1 MALPD
6 IGQLHINGLL
16 PQPSLP
22 QDIVDTN
29 GSREMEKLK
38 NLARLLPYSVEPNS
52 QMQQMLDL
60 IMRRIYQAVEAQDY
74 DIGFLQ
80 WDTMLAFWV
89 SLKYP
94 IPKEKRIALA
104 KLYFELSITPGM
116 PMSAVASCADGFRLL
131 TRNKK
136 TLTVEDM
143 RLPWKPIYDILSQDL
158 FLTRRQFEYTQLSWC
173 MGYMADNARRF
184 FHPAAINDMLS
195 TFVPLIDGT
204 KLDSVLSSHYY
215 LMTFLPLSHPQTYLP
230 MLLRLWESINSYK
243 YDERMLHLLSKVA
256 EMHVVPEISD
266 PHKIAQ
272 IPDDAISDG
281 ETRPNWSKDTG
292 QVDDSYWPGLY
303 KSVGIFTDHEW
314 NLFMCKCLASMEIS
328 LADGGSLTTGPTAD
342 NVAGFEIGRLPKPQ
356 WRIVSLAKII
366 VYSMAPD
373 GIPVPASNAPTPM
386 FSPLPSGMNTPQPQN
401 PASSIG
407 DYLGSSLNK
416 RAYVPQKTY
425 LAGSK
430 ALDSLA
436 RLIASTESFFHP
448 SNSGT
453 WTQDLSAFI
462 KCIASEFNKR
472 WFEEQKPDCKT
483 PLNRR
488 LTKQMKRELVKSM
501 RTVALLAM
509 FSPDSSVVNNI
520 QGCLKSMCVMEPDL
534 ILEPILQRAVP
545 SLEALT
551 ETHRTLAVIKAL
563 GAVAPAIVSR
573 QVYYGGA
580 KHLVPILELLIPGI
594 DLNDPSKTLCT
605 TSFLVEISQYITIGD
620 LTGFDDA
627 VSRSDTEPT
636 LPPEPTYA
644 LPSLSFDDIDE
655 FADLTTKLTPD
666 EEDALLKDSTGSF
679 PDWISSF
686 IRRVIQLLENLP
698 EEGPNGSSGG
708 ATEVQVVD
716 AVAGACSQ
724 ICVHLSEPLFDMVL
738 NMVYDYASTNVRTN
752 AVRAIHQLVEC
763 VANANPV
770 KTLAKFFPMCVT
782 NIKTELDNG
791 ASSLRTTSA
800 SQPLPSD
807 ATLHWNLAILRGAV
821 YNDGR
826 AILKYEED
834 IIPLLRF
841 LRDKTFSKRG
851 YSWTGKLLSSL
862 LLTVTHTYPLENKF
876 VNPAEWNSQGKFDTY
891 AMACSSVKLIVS
903 IFAEFRK
910 NHHRYWGKRYAQGEV
925 SWHVPSKAAI
935 EFALRIFRELVE
947 PTMDI
952 LEALMKSGL
961 YSKYGWEFAYKHVGT
976 DVPRDANWRNDFC
989 RYVSSFLLLF
999 LFPLDSKLLRYLT
1012 FVRNAFA
1019 GIPTLCEERIPK
1031 EYFETLISTSDIL
1044 DEIPEMIANV
1054 DPIKSGFCL
1063 TDPSD
1068 PKFIFITTLRKRF
1081 GRFLH
1086 EASVALRQQGEENT
1100 VDAVQILVRSMRTYF
1115 LEYADSR
1122 DSSQVNGDSYTQ
1134 EKNIARL
1141 YIGQKTWPRAVYVR
1155 RARFYSSARLRWNA
1169 IERSRGPLEDCLIDD
1184 LVEWSIW
1191 HYPVIRQSGQSVL
1204 ESIANVYDG
1213 VRRRALPVLFKALEP
1228 GEDDDRMKGALW
1240 TINYSAF
1247 GKYALS
1253 EPRLSLTTVKHLFGC
1268 QHNEK
1273 PSLQNCVS
1281 VVFENCLNSFSEP
1294 CHVIYNVAKPRV
1306 DHALAYL
1313 KTIIVETEDDRKLV
1327 CRCREKRISR
1337 IQKIDEVSQQII
1349 THVLDLS
1356 NSGKL
1361 HWRYSIYAVRCL
1373 RTLVRRDIPVQ
1384 ANQMRYFLTKLHDN
1398 HPTILMYSTPS
1409 QYSQRAVMKS
1419 IRSIKLRTYCKK
1431 PADLALMNVSNPLKC
1446 SVTVKSS
1453 RQTTP
1458 DFLNAYK
1465 IPVDISIPS
1474 AEPTF
1479 HDKDPPGWLIWS
1491 RNVDMYRVPDPIRS
1505 TFQPWDSLCDE
1516 SISTVL
1522 DITTDQKY
1530 WEKISVYY
1538 SEENQESVMIQDNV
1552 SCVKSIFQ
1560 LLEDKPF
1567 SAFKPVVEKFIA
1579 DKDQNK
1585 QRAAAELL
1593 AGVLGGSKHWPTQK
1607 QNALWAWF
1615 IPHMRHIFSQNIKTD
1630 TLPIWSSFVEYMLY
1644 HRDPRRVQP
1653 LVDHIVASFKALDY
1667 NAEMAFDAVKVIT
1680 FYRSFYE
1687 ELGRKF
1693 LPWTDEAVERS
1704 WAEISSEHDDV
1715 RAYIGDILVFS
1726 ENIKWQ
1732 PKPSCPETE
1741 AFVRECQIVPA
1752 DYDIMGMRGTYHRTR
1767 VLQLVDHFRTWR
1779 QERLPGVRA
1788 FQSTYDRVGT
1798 TVCKWLYLS
1807 LHDLHAISAFD
1818 YILPLMS
1825 EIFRFTELND
1835 NDDLATRASRL
1846 LVRMCGVTP
1855 PVPLVNPILD
1865 AIFHTIQN
1873 SPSWKV
1879 RLKAL
1884 PLVQVFYFR
1893 QLPLI
1898 PEIKIVEMLE
1908 VLCRCLDDEV
1918 VEVREMA
1925 AVTLSGILRLSP
1937 RRSIL
1942 TLKDRFVRL
1951 LKNSHIPSRNDANYN
1966 KAIRQR
1972 HAAIL
1977 GICALV
1983 ESYPYTVE
1991 KWLPELLTGVLAEH
2005 TYDPIPIST
2014 TVRNCASNFKRTHQ
2028 DTWHEDCKRF
2038 NEDQLASLSTLLSG
2052 SSY

>member
-6 IGQLHINGLL
+6 IGRLHLNDVPASSQHLDTTFQQDLAESNGINKE
-16 PQPSLP
+16 
-22 QDIVDTN
+22 V
-29 GSREMEKLK
+29 EKLK
-38 NLARLLPYSVEPNS
+38 DLARLLPYSIEPES
-52 QMQQMLDL
+52 QMQQTLDL
-60 IMRRIYQAVEAQDY
+60 IIMRICQAIEAQDY
-74 DIGFLQ
+74 DVGFLQ
-80 WDTMLAFWV
+80 WDTMLSFWLT
-89 SLKYP
+89 LKYP
-94 IPKEKRIALA
+94 IPKQKRIKLA
-104 KLYFELSITPGM
+104 KLYFELSIVPGM
-116 PMSAVASCADGFRLL
+116 PMQVVANCADAFRSL
-131 TRNKK
+131 TRSKK
-136 TLTVEDM
+136 LLTVEDM

-173 MGYMADNARRF
+173 MGYIADNARRF

-204 KLDSVLSSHYY
+204 NLDSVLSSHYY

-230 MLLRLWESINSYK
+230 MLLRVWESMNSYK
-243 YDERMLHLLSKVA
+243 YDERMLHLVSRLS
-256 EMHVVPEISD
+256 EMHVVPEVSD
-266 PHKIAQ
+266 PKKIAQ
-272 IPDDAISDG
+272 IQDDAISEG
-281 ETRPNWSKDTG
+281 ETRPNWSKNNSQKDE
-292 QVDDSYWPGLY
+292 SYWPGLY
-303 KSVGIFTDHEW
+303 KDVGIFTEHEW
-314 NLFMCKCLASMEIS
+314 NLLMCKCLASMEIS
-328 LADGGSLTTGPTAD
+328 LADGGSLTTGPSAD
-342 NVAGFEIGRLPKPQ
+342 NSASFEIGRLPKPQ
-356 WRIVSLAKII
+356 WRIVSLARII

-373 GIPVPASNAPTPM
+373 GVPVPASNAPTPM
-386 FSPLPSGMNTPQPQN
+386 FSPLPSGMCTPQPN
-401 PASSIG
+401 GNHTSLG
-407 DYLGSSLNK
+407 DYLASPLHK
-416 RAYVPQKTY
+416 RAYVPQRTY

-430 ALDSLA
+430 ALDSFA

-453 WTQDLSAFI
+453 WTEDLSAFL

-483 PLNRR
+483 PMNRR
-488 LTKQMKRELVKSM
+488 LTRQMKRELVKSM
-501 RTVALLAM
+501 RTVVLLAM
-509 FSPDSSVVNNI
+509 FSQDSSVVNNI
-520 QGCLKSMCVMEPDL
+520 QGCLKSMCIMEPDL
-534 ILEPILQRAVP
+534 ILDPILERAVP

-551 ETHRTLAVIKAL
+551 ETHRTIAVIKAL
-563 GAVAPAIVSR
+563 GAIAPAIVSR
-573 QVYYGGA
+573 EVHYGGA
-580 KHLVPILELLIPGI
+580 KHLVPILQLLIPGI

-620 LTGFDDA
+620 LTGFGENA
-627 VSRSDTEPT
+627 PQSDIEPT
-636 LPPEPTYA
+636 LPPETHLT
-644 LPSLSFDDIDE
+644 LPSLSFDEADG
-655 FADLTTKLTPD
+655 FADLTLRLTIE

-679 PDWISSF
+679 PDWVASF

-716 AVAGACSQ
+716 AVTGACSQ

-770 KTLAKFFPMCVT
+770 KTLAKLFPFCAA
-782 NIKTELDNG
+782 NIRVELENG

-800 SQPLPSD
+800 SRPMPSD

-826 AILKYEED
+826 AILKYKDEF
-834 IIPLLRF
+834 IPLLRF

-851 YSWTGKLLSSL
+851 YSWTGKLVSSL
-862 LLTVTHTYPLENKF
+862 LLTLTHTYPLENKF
-876 VNPAEWNSQGKFDTY
+876 VNPAEWNSSG
-891 AMACSSVKLIVS
+891 
-903 IFAEFRK
+903 FRE
-910 NHHRYWGKRYAQGEV
+910 NHHRYWGKCYSPGEV
-925 SWHVPSKAAI
+925 EISWHVPSKDEI
-935 EFALRIFRELVE
+935 QFALQIFRELVE
-947 PTMDI
+947 PTLVL
-952 LEALMKSGL
+952 LEGLMRP
-961 YSKYGWEFAYKHVGT
+961 
-976 DVPRDANWRNDFC
+976 DVRRDAKWRNDFC
-989 RYVSSFLLLF
+989 
-999 LFPLDSKLLRYLT
+999 RYLT

-1019 GIPTLCEERIPK
+1019 GIPTLYKEHTPK
-1031 EYFETLISTSDIL
+1031 NYFADLVNTTDIL
-1044 DEIPEMIANV
+1044 DQITNTRFRDEIPEMIANI
-1054 DPIKSGFCL
+1054 DPIASGFCL
-1063 TDPSD
+1063 TDPSSID
-1068 PKFIFITTLRKRF
+1068 YVFITTLRQRF
-1081 GRFLH
+1081 GQFLH
-1086 EASVALRQQGEENT
+1086 TASVSLRQQGEENT

-1115 LEYADSR
+1115 VEYADSR
-1122 DSSQVNGDSYTQ
+1122 DSTQVNGDSYTS

-1155 RARFYSSARLRWNA
+1155 RARLYYASTRLRWNS
-1169 IERSRGPLEDCLIDD
+1169 IERCRGPLEDNLIDD

-1191 HYPVIRQSGQSVL
+1191 HYPIIRQSGQSVL
-1204 ESIANVYDG
+1204 ESISNLYDG
-1213 VRRRALPVLFKALEP
+1213 VRRRALPILFKALEP
-1228 GEDDDRMKGALW
+1228 GADDDRMKGALW
-1240 TINYSAF
+1240 TINYPVF

-1253 EPRLSLTTVKHLFGC
+1253 EPSLAKTTVEHLFGC

-1273 PSLQNCVS
+1273 PSLQNCS
-1281 VVFENCLNSFSEP
+1281 QVVFENCLNSFSEP
-1294 CHVIYNVAKPRV
+1294 CHLVFNVAKPRV
-1306 DHALAYL
+1306 AEA
-1313 KTIIVETEDDRKLV
+1313 IVQLRSFLIETEEERQVVRRCQEQRIERTRKTDQV
-1327 CRCREKRISR
+1327 IEEIVNY
-1337 IQKIDEVSQQII
+1337 I
-1349 THVLDLS
+1349 LDLS
-1356 NSGKL
+1356 QSGKL

-1373 RTLVRRDIPVQ
+1373 RALVRRDVPLQ
-1384 ANQMRYFLTKLHDN
+1384 EAQMRFFLKKVYDN
-1398 HPTILMYSTPS
+1398 HPTIISPKRY
-1409 QYSQRAVMKS
+1409 YAQRAIMKS
-1419 IRSIKLRTYCKK
+1419 IRFIKLRTCCKDSE
-1431 PADLALMNVSNPLKC
+1431 DLALMRNHNPL
-1446 SVTVKSS
+1446 TRLDPVKPC

-1465 IPVDISIPS
+1465 VPVDISIVS
-1474 AEPTF
+1474 QEPIF
-1479 HDKDPPGWLIWS
+1479 YDKDPPGWLTWS
-1491 RNVDMYRVPDPIRS
+1491 KSVKLYMPPDLTKS
-1505 TFQPWDSLCDE
+1505 TFQPWDLPSHGA
-1516 SISTVL
+1516 ISAV
-1522 DITTDQKY
+1522 IEVTTHQKF
-1530 WEKISVYY
+1530 WENVSAYY
-1538 SEENQESVMIQDNV
+1538 SEENHESAMIQDNV

-1567 SAFKPVVEKFIA
+1567 TAFKPVVEKLIP

-1593 AGVLGGSKHWPTQK
+1593 AGVLGGSKHWPTKK
-1607 QNALWAWF
+1607 QEKLWAWF
-1615 IPHMRHIFSQNIKTD
+1615 TPHMRKIFSQNIKTD
-1630 TLPIWSSFVEYMLY
+1630 TLPIWSSFVEYMFY
-1644 HRDPRRVQP
+1644 HRDPRRIQP
-1653 LVDHIVASFKALDY
+1653 LVDCIVSAFRSLDY
-1667 NAEMAFDAVKVIT
+1667 NAEMAFDAVKVAT
-1680 FYRSFYE
+1680 LFRAFYE

-1693 LPWTDEAVERS
+1693 VAWTDETVERS
-1704 WAEISSEHDDV
+1704 WAEISSDHDDV

-1732 PKPSCPETE
+1732 PKPSYPEPE

-1752 DYDIMGMRGTYHRTR
+1752 DYDILGMRGTYHRTR
-1767 VLQLVDHFRTWR
+1767 VLQLVDRFKAWRIERT
-1779 QERLPGVRA
+1779 PGVRA

-1798 TVCKWLYLS
+1798 TVCKWLYQS

-1835 NDDLATRASRL
+1835 NDDLASRASRL

-1855 PVPLVNPILD
+1855 PVPLVSPLLD

-1884 PLVQVFYFR
+1884 PLVQVVFYFR

-1908 VLCRCLDDEV
+1908 VLCRCLDDEI

-1937 RRSIL
+1937 RRSVL
-1942 TLKDRFVRL
+1942 TLKDRFIRL
-1951 LKNSHIPSRNDANYN
+1951 LKNSHIPGRNDPSYN

-2014 TVRNCASNFKRTHQ
+2014 TVRKCASNFKRTHQ
-2028 DTWHEDCKRF
+2028 DTWHEDSKRF
-2038 NEDQLASLSTLLSG
+2038 NEDQLAALSTLLSG
-2052 SSY
+2052 SSYCA